1 MTEKCCRDG
10 SDSERMSFCGC
21 GDFLLSEVRDNYLRV
36 VDNVN
41 NTCERLGVKYPVKI
55 SAATKTVPPSVINYA
70 ASLGLKCIGENRVQE
85 FLDKEI
91 HLDESI
97 ERHFIGTLQRNKVKY
112 IAGKV
117 SLIQSVDSVPL
128 ALEISRRAEAGG
140 FVQDILAEINIGRE
154 SGKGGFLPENLENSL
169 DMMSEFHGIRLC
181 GIMTIAPH
189 CSKKDD
195 YRKFFAETYQIL
207 LDIAAKKM
215 HNIEVPLLSMGM
227 SDNYE
232 IAIEY
237 GANIIRPG
245 MAIFGKRHYS

>member
-1 MTEKCCRDG
+1 MTEKYYHDG
-10 SDSERMSFCGC
+10 KVPENIPLDESGSS
-21 GDFLLSEVRDNYLRV
+21 LLKDVRENYLRLV
-36 VDNVN
+36 YNVN
-41 NTCERLGVKYPVKI
+41 NTRERLGIKYPVKI

-70 ASLGLKCIGENRVQE
+70 ASLGLNCIGENRVQE
-85 FLDKEI
+85 FLDKEGY
-91 HLDESI
+91 LDGSL

-112 IAGKV
+112 ITGKV

-128 ALEISRRAEAGG
+128 ALEISKRAESTGN
-140 FVQDILAEINIGRE
+140 VQDILAEINIGRE
-154 SGKGGFLPENLENSL
+154 NGKGGFLPENLADSL
-169 DMMSEFHGIRLC
+169 DLISEFHGIRLC
-181 GIMTIAPH
+181 GVMTIAPH

-245 MAIFGKRHYS
+245 TAIFGKRHYN

>member
-1 MTEKCCRDG
+1 MTEKYCRDG
-10 SDSERMSFCGC
+10 TDGEIIFPCDFDSS
-21 GDFLLSEVRDNYLRV
+21 LLKEVRDNYLRV
-36 VDNVN
+36 VYNVN
-41 NTCERLGVKYPVKI
+41 NTCERLGIKYPVKI

-70 ASLGLKCIGENRVQE
+70 ASLGLDCIGENRVQE
-85 FLDKEI
+85 FLDKESF
-91 HLDESI
+91 LDGSI

-112 IAGKV
+112 IIGKV

-128 ALEISRRAEAGG
+128 ALEISKRAESSGY
-140 FVQDILAEINIGRE
+140 VQDILAEINIGRE

-181 GIMTIAPH
+181 GIMTIAPY
-189 CSKKDD
+189 CDKKDD

-245 MAIFGKRHYS
+245 TAIFGKRHYN